1 MEETRMNRFAAITA
15 AAAITLAG
23 AGLPGS
29 SALAQHAGHG
39 SHSGHSTAKPTAT
52 DSAATKAYR
61 AANDKMHKDMDIAFT
76 GDADA
81 DFARGMIPHHQG
93 AVDMAK
99 IVLQYGKD
107 PEIRKLAEDVVRSQ
121 ETEIKFM
128 REWLAKRGAK

>member
-1 MEETRMNRFAAITA
+1 MNRFAAITA

-23 AGLPGS
+23 AALPGS

-39 SHSGHSTAKPTAT
+39 SHSGHSTAKPPAT